1 MAEYSGCS
9 ALPPPPFSYGGCSES
24 DGQTAEIGAH
34 RGISGFHLCA
44 AMIRG
49 NIAIPDK
56 DPKSWR
62 SRGRKLKPLRAVLT
76 IIAIIE
82 GVKSPQE
89 DQAREAPEADHGRG
103 VERMPER

>member
-1 MAEYSGCS
+1 
-9 ALPPPPFSYGGCSES
+9 
-24 DGQTAEIGAH
+24 
-34 RGISGFHLCA
+34 
-44 AMIRG
+44 MIRG
-49 NIAIPDK
+49 SIAI
-56 DPKSWR
+56 DPKTWR
-62 SRGRKLKPLRAVLT
+62 SRGRKLEPLRAVLT